1 MARSKAA
8 SSGVL
13 GRLQGMGFAR
23 GVLGRSGPW
32 FWVWAGLWLLGKM
45 RARAGTEVL
54 LSERLEP
61 GQRIVISNDRA
72 TIDNGPLPVR
82 RGRGGRI
89 RPIREPKPS
98 RRARRKAR
106 RAAR

>member
-1 MARSKAA
+1 MARAKAA
-8 SSGVL
+8 PSGLL
-13 GRLQGMGFAR
+13 GRLQGIGFAR

-32 FWVWAGLWLLGKM
+32 LWVWAGLWLFGKM

-61 GQRIVISNDRA
+61 GQRIVIANGRA
-72 TIDNGPLPVR
+72 TVDDAALPVR

-89 RPIREPKPS
+89 KAVREPKPS
-98 RRARRKAR
+98 RRARRRAR
-106 RAAR
+106 RAEG